1 MQPCQQTQTSSSSQW
16 ASTAPQCRYSQAEPG
31 PSHTNTEQRIP
42 WWDDLTPAVRAELQL
57 SADIPLPTQICDV
70 IVIGGGVAGLSAA
83 LSARVAGAQVVLLER
98 EAGLGYGATG
108 RNAGILSAGINM
120 GLSELSPDDPLIA
133 LWTATTRV
141 LRSLIEEAQQPGSLL
156 SAHLTG
162 ALTLAESKHAARY
175 LDREARARQA
185 AGLRVEQWTPA
196 QVAEITTG
204 RLNVQSVQSALWLP
218 DEGRVQPLTLLAH
231 LAQQARAHGIVLA
244 GKASVRSSEEIVD
257 ALHGSHWRITM
268 DDGRVLKTRAL
279 IQATG
284 PTARPN
290 ARIYALA
297 FAADLP
303 ESFPLFWDA
312 SPYTYAD
319 FRPGN
324 GRLGVSGG
332 RYGKA
337 GVTLHDERYHARLA
351 ALTRRWLPEL
361 AGQEPRFKW
370 AVDLYV
376 KPDLLPE
383 LQPLGSSAP
392 GFSIEGLGALGV
404 LPGIVLGRQ
413 AGRFNPSIGPD
424 KER

>member
-1 MQPCQQTQTSSSSQW
+1 MQPCQQTQTSSSRQW
-16 ASTAPQCRYSQAEPG
+16 TSTAQQ
-31 PSHTNTEQRIP
+31 QRIP
-42 WWDDLTPAVRAELQL
+42 WWDDLTPAIRAELPL
-57 SADIPLPTQICDV
+57 SADTPLPTQICDV

-83 LSARVAGAQVVLLER
+83 LSARAAGAQVALLER

-108 RNAGILSAGINM
+108 RNAGILSAGVNM
-120 GLSELSPDDPLIA
+120 GLSELPPGDPLVA
-133 LWTATTRV
+133 LWTSTTRV
-141 LRSLIEEAQQPGSLL
+141 LRSLVEEAQQTGSLL
-156 SAHLTG
+156 SARLTG

-175 LDREARARQA
+175 LAREARARQA
-185 AGLRVEQWTPA
+185 ASLRVEQWTPA
-196 QVAEITTG
+196 QVAEATTG
-204 RLNVQSVQSALWLP
+204 RLNVQSVQSALWFP
-218 DEGRVQPLTLLAH
+218 DEGRIHPLTLLAH
-231 LAQQARAHGIVLA
+231 LAQQARTQGIVLA
-244 GKASVRSSEEIVD
+244 GQARVDSSEEISTS
-257 ALHGSHWRITM
+257 LHGPHWRVTL
-268 DDGRVLKTRAL
+268 DDGRMLKARTL
-279 IQATG
+279 IRATG

-303 ESFPLFWDA
+303 ETFPLFWDA

-337 GVTLHDERYHARLA
+337 GMTQHDERYHARLA

-361 AGQEPRFKW
+361 VGQEPQFKW
-370 AVDLYV
+370 AVDLHV

-383 LQPLGSSAP
+383 LQPLGGSAP
-392 GFSIEGLGALGV
+392 SFSIEGLGALGV

-413 AGRFNPSIGPD
+413 AGQLVTQ
-424 KER
+424 

>member
-1 MQPCQQTQTSSSSQW
+1 MQPCKQTQTSLPSTQW
-16 ASTAPQCRYSQAEPG
+16 ASTALQ
-31 PSHTNTEQRIP
+31 QRIP
-42 WWDDLTPAVRAELQL
+42 WWDDLAPAVRAELE
-57 SADIPLPTQICDV
+57 LPATIDLPQQICDV

-83 LSARVAGAQVVLLER
+83 LSARAAGAQVVLLER

-120 GLSELSPDDPLIA
+120 GLSELLPDDPLIT
-133 LWTATTRV
+133 LWLSTTH
-141 LRSLIEEAQQPGSLL
+141 LLLSLIEEAQQPDSLL
-156 SAHLTG
+156 SAHLIG
-162 ALTLAESKHAARY
+162 ALILAESKHAVRY
-175 LDREARARQA
+175 LTREARARLA
-185 AGLRVEQWTPA
+185 AGLHIEQWTPT
-196 QVAEITTG
+196 QVAEATSG

-218 DEGRVQPLTLLAH
+218 DEGRIHPLTLLAH
-231 LAQQARAHGIVLA
+231 LAQQVRAQDIVLA
-244 GKASVRSSEEIVD
+244 GLAQVDSVEESRTS
-257 ALHGSHWRITM
+257 LHGPHWQVTLH
-268 DDGRVLKTRAL
+268 DGHVLKTRAL

-297 FAADLP
+297 FTADLP
-303 ESFPLFWDA
+303 ETFPLFWDA

-337 GVTLHDERYHARLA
+337 GMLQHDERYHARLA

-361 AGQEPRFKW
+361 AGQEPQFKW

-376 KPDLLPE
+376 TPDLLPQ
-383 LQPLGSSAP
+383 LQPLRSTAP

-404 LPGIVLGRQ
+404 LPGMVLGHQ
-413 AGRFNPSIGPD
+413 AGQLATS
-424 KER
+424 